1 MKKLLLIGLSFLLL
15 IVGCGNPTDSSDTDN
30 IIGTWRSTEIKRTN
44 KELGASLEA
53 NVSVY
58 LDKSYFECIQN
69 IDLPELFITSNA
81 KAYKLDDPNKKNPF
95 KLEEINGIEIFVKK
109 AKGTKC
115 SLCWKI
121 KEKKCYR
128 INCSIV

>member
-1 MKKLLLIGLSFLLL
+1 MYK
-15 IVGCGNPTDSSDTDN
+15 
-30 IIGTWRSTEIKRTN
+30 
-44 KELGASLEA
+44 
-53 NVSVY
+53 
-58 LDKSYFECIQN
+58 N

-81 KAYKLDDPNKKNPF
+81 KAYKLDDPNKKNSF

-128 INCSIV
+128 TNCSIT

>member
-1 MKKLLLIGLSFLLL
+1 MK
-15 IVGCGNPTDSSDTDN
+15 
-30 IIGTWRSTEIKRTN
+30 IIRQVCNAAIEIKRTN

-81 KAYKLDDPNKKNPF
+81 KAYKLNDPNKKNLF
-95 KLEEINGIEIFVKK
+95 KLEEIEGIEVSVKK
-109 AKGTKC
+109 AKGSKC
-115 SLCWKI
+115 SLCWKV

-128 INCSIV
+128 KNCPID